1 MVVMNIANK
10 NIELLDFSELEE
22 LNSFTIINCTIK
34 TINFDLF
41 EPNFQIKIEN
51 CRIENFLIHSCW
63 FKGGLLFKNNVV
75 KNYIDYQMG
84 GHNELPIILDGNIFN
99 SFVNFFDCQFYAN
112 LEVINNTFTK
122 GSNLLGN
129 LEEGFKNT
137 FNEGLIFKN
146 NIGNIDVDGFGL

>member
-1 MVVMNIANK
+1 MKIENK
-10 NIELLDFSELEE
+10 NIDIFDCSELNESSTCYI
-22 LNSFTIINCTIK
+22 LNSTIK

-41 EPNFQIKIEN
+41 EPNFQIIIEN
-51 CRIENFLIHSCW
+51 CKIDNFLIHSCW
-63 FKGGLLFKNNVV
+63 FKGGLLFKNNEV

-99 SFVNFFDCQFYAN
+99 GFVNFFDCQFYSQ
-112 LEVINNTFTK
+112 LEVINNTFMK

-137 FNEGLIFKN
+137 FNNDVILKN
-146 NIGNIDVDGFGL
+146 NIGNLDFDGFGL

>member
-10 NIELLDFSELEE
+10 NIELLDFSELEG
-22 LNSFTIINCTIK
+22 LQSFTISNCTIA

-41 EPNFQIKIEN
+41 EPNFHIKIED
-51 CRIENFLIHSCW
+51 CKIENFSVHSCW
-63 FKGGLLFKNNVV
+63 FKGGLLFRNNEV

-99 SFVNFFDCQFYAN
+99 SFVNFFDCQFYN
-112 LEVINNTFTK
+112 YLEVTNNTFIK

-137 FNEGLIFKN
+137 FNKDLIFKN
-146 NIGNIDVDGFGL
+146 NIGNIDIDGFGL